1 VSRFSNFTFL
11 KLYKFILHRRKRRQ
25 LEYHQTKKVNISHPS
40 EYGILHYEHD
50 TTGEVEH
57 HQTTSSLSTE
67 TTNEYITY
75 HHTAEDESL
84 HNYEDDVDNESVG
97 HEREGEVLGRHPCL
111 DYETQTDY
119 YLNFQATDNEGKGQM
134 SVTSLRITVLDAND
148 SPPQCESSMYRA
160 TLDEGATT
168 FDGSGLFIKA
178 RDEDVVSEISYR

>member
-1 VSRFSNFTFL
+1 MYFD
-11 KLYKFILHRRKRRQ
+11 RRKRRQ
-25 LEYHQTKKVNISHPS
+25 LENLHHTKKVNISHPS

-50 TTGEVEH
+50 STGDEEH
-57 HQTTSSLSTE
+57 HQTTSSLSSE

-75 HHTAEDESL
+75 HHTVEDENL
-84 HNYEDDVDNESVG
+84 HNYEDDENNESVE
-97 HEREGEVLGRHPCL
+97 HEEGVLGRHPCL

-134 SVTSLRITVLDAND
+134 SVTSLRISVLDAND

-160 TLDEGATT
+160 TLDEGAST
-168 FDGSGLFIKA
+168 FEGSGLIIKA